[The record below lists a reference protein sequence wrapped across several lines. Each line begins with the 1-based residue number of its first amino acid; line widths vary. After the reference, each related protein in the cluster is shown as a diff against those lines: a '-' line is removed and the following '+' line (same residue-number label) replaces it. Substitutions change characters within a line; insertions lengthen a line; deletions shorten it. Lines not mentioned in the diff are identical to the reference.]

1 MQGVI
6 VELSDIAKSYGQRRL
21 FSNITR
27 RIGPGECLAVTGP
40 NGSGKST
47 LLKIIAG
54 LVRPNSG
61 MVKVWRNGQELVSEQ
76 RLASCGLVSPEI
88 ILYQTM
94 TGYENLEFLTRAR
107 GATINDEWLVACLD
121 KVGLAGRQQE
131 LVNTYSTGMRQRLKF
146 ALLAA
151 LRPSVWLLDEPSSNL
166 DASGRQIIQSLIEE
180 ALAKTATV
188 IIATNEAE
196 EADHAGQQLA
206 LV

>member
-1 MQGVI
+1 M
-6 VELSDIAKSYGQRRL
+6 ELSDIAKSYGQRCL

-47 LLKIIAG
+47 LLKTIAG
-54 LVRPNSG
+54 LVRPNRG
-61 MVKVWRNGQELVSEQ
+61 MVKVWYDGKELGSEQ
-76 RLASCGLVSPEI
+76 RLTCFGLVSPEI

-94 TGYENLEFLTRAR
+94 TGYENIEFLTRAR
-107 GATINDEWLVACLD
+107 GIPVNAEWLLYCLD

-151 LRPSVWLLDEPSSNL
+151 LRPPVWLLDEPSSNL
-166 DASGRQIIQSLIEE
+166 DTAGRQMIKALIEE
-180 ALAKTATV
+180 ALTQTATV